1 MTISHVAYADS
12 LNSSASDLFEDQ
24 GYVVV
29 RGLLDDDQDVRPV
42 RDEYDAL
49 LNSLAAQWREEGV
62 VSSTYEDL
70 PFERRLAEIAA
81 EGAPYSRHFDI
92 SLSAGTGLMHR
103 GPAVFNL
110 LRSPRLLDG
119 AELFIGPELYSNPVQ
134 HVRIKV
140 PERIIPDD
148 RRDALNSKSP
158 WYQDMAVVQPEAE
171 DTEMLTVWVAISD
184 ATEEN
189 GCLVVAPESHREG
202 MALHCKSGGIHPRG
216 GRGRQPAAPGDG
228 VRRRAV
234 HVQAHQARV
243 ARQRERRRSLQLRPA
258 VQPRQPAHG
267 AALVSRIR
275 GPQQVQPGQRSARLR
290 GVGPPLERGEDRPRS
305 RGLQDAR
312 QPAPPDA
319 GAGPPLRLDISRKA
333 G

>member
-1 MTISHVAYADS
+1 MTVSQVAYADS

-29 RGLLDDDQDVRPV
+29 RGLLDDDQDVQPV

-49 LNSLAAQWREEGV
+49 LDSLAAQWREEGV

-70 PFERRLAEIAA
+70 PFERRLAALAA
-81 EGAPYSRHFDI
+81 EGAPYARAFDI

-158 WYQDMAVVQPEAE
+158 WHQDMAVVRPEAD

-202 MALHCKSGGIHPRG
+202 MALHCKTGGSIPEEVVGDNRLPLVMESGDVLFMSKGTKH
-216 GRGRQPAAPGDG
+216 ASLTNVSDG
-228 VRRRAV
+228 VRFSFDLRYNPVGQPTGRPWFPGF
-234 HVQAHQARV
+234 V
-243 ARQRERRRSLQLRPA
+243 ARSRSNPESEVRDFEEWDRLWNEA
-258 VQPRQPAHG
+258 K
-267 AALVSRIR
+267 AALEAVDYKT
-275 GPQQVQPGQRSARLR
+275 PDNPYLLTAEQ
-290 GVGPPLERGEDRPRS
+290 DPRC
-305 RGLQDAR
+305 A
-312 QPAPPDA
+312 
-319 GAGPPLRLDISRKA
+319 
-333 G
+333 